1 VTTKSG
7 QEAIQDSMGQVL
19 DALIKEMVEP
29 GSYPKTTARAEGAVT
44 AALAEELKGA
54 LAHTVSEGSPFEK
67 AIFVATLAPALAEAL
82 APALAEA
89 LVPALV
95 EALSKMAPPKETSQ
109 ETAPSQESAPD
120 QGSSNPE
127 GQ

>member
-1 VTTKSG
+1 MS
-7 QEAIQDSMGQVL
+7 QVL
-19 DALIKEMVEP
+19 DTLIKEMVEP
-29 GSYPKTTARAEGAVT
+29 GSYPKTTARAEEAVT
-44 AALAEELKGA
+44 SALAEELKGA

-89 LVPALV
+89 LAPALV

-109 ETAPSQESAPD
+109 EAAPS

-127 GQ
+127 G

>member
-1 VTTKSG
+1 
-7 QEAIQDSMGQVL
+7 MGQVL

-29 GSYPKTTARAEGAVT
+29 GSYPKTTARAGEAVT
-44 AALAEELKGA
+44 AALAGELKEA

-89 LVPALV
+89 LTPALL
-95 EALSKMAPPKETSQ
+95 EALSKMAAPKETGQQAAS
-109 ETAPSQESAPD
+109 D
-120 QGSSNPE
+120 QSSNNPE
-127 GQ
+127 G